1 MFAWTNGVFVH
12 VCVYVPESFYTD
24 SLHARGPSNQK
35 YSSNPSR
42 KESRTST
49 GSYECVCAHTRERVF
64 CVCVLEQAC
73 PCVSAVL
80 LFHQQVPVWSFA
92 CRTVTGC
99 KCDQY
104 EWEKDREGVIERA
117 QQNQPQIKPWLNP
130 SPPISH
136 VLALLCPCIIDKMY
150 GERWAQLQ
158 SVILL
163 AFCAVEAR
171 K

>member
-1 MFAWTNGVFVH
+1 MGFLCT
-12 VCVYVPESFYTD
+12 
-24 SLHARGPSNQK
+24 
-35 YSSNPSR
+35 
-42 KESRTST
+42 
-49 GSYECVCAHTRERVF
+49 CVCMYLNLFTLIHCMLEAPQIRSTLPIHLERKAGQALAATSVCARTREREFF